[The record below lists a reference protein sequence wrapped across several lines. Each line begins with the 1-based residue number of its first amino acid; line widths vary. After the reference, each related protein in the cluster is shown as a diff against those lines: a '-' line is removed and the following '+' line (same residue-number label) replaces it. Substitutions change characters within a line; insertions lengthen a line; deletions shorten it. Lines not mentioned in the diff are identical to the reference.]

1 MTNHRSQTGAVSDQ
15 ANLTPT
21 DGIASPFATEKFRA
35 LVTDRFDIEALA
47 YLQSD
52 KNLEVSTSASPIP
65 TAEELRRVQGLV
77 IRSRTKI
84 NAALLNQAP
93 RLEVIV
99 TATSGF
105 DHIDLKLTAARK
117 IVVMHTPDAN
127 AASAAELTWALVL
140 ACARRIPE
148 AHRGIKSGDWNR
160 DSLVGTQLSGKT
172 YGIIGL
178 GRIGMRVAKIARAFD
193 MQVIAYDP
201 YQEDTQFA
209 AAHAQRMSYEELFK
223 LSDVVSFHVPATNET
238 QFMLNEANIE
248 FLNRG
253 VILINASRGS
263 VIAEKAL
270 ILALERGWLTALG
283 LDVFER
289 EPLPRHSPLMNYP
302 NVVLTPHLGATTG
315 GAFAQASHEAAE
327 KMRVFAG
334 SPLNARVSSDRLPPE
349 ADWFELG
356 QRQAG
361 FSKPK

>member
-1 MTNHRSQTGAVSDQ
+1 MKN
-15 ANLTPT
+15 
-21 DGIASPFATEKFRA
+21 KFKV

-52 KNLEVSTSASPIP
+52 TNLEIITCSSPTP
-65 TAEELRRVQGLV
+65 TTEELKDVQGLV

-84 NAALLNQAP
+84 DGALLDHSP

-99 TATSGF
+99 SATSGF

-117 IVVMHTPDAN
+117 IIVMHTPDAN

-148 AHRGIKSGDWNR
+148 AHRSMKSGDWNR
-160 DSLVGTQLSGKT
+160 DALIGTQLSGKT
-172 YGIIGL
+172 YGIVGL

-201 YQEDTQFA
+201 YQEDSQFSA
-209 AAHAQRMSYEELFK
+209 AQAQRMSYEELSK

-238 QFMLNEANIE
+238 HFMLNEANIE

-270 ILALERGWLTALG
+270 ILALERGWVAALG

-289 EPLPRHSPLMNYP
+289 EPLPRHSSLMGYP

-315 GAFAQASHEAAE
+315 GAFAQASREAAE
-327 KMRVFAG
+327 KMRAFAG
-334 SPLNARVSSDRLPPE
+334 SSVSARVSSDRLPPE

-356 QRQAG
+356 QRHAG